1 MSERKPRL
9 TLLCGLSASGKSQH
23 TSIVANNRNSECIIL
38 STDAIRANICGSV
51 EDQSKNKEVFQTFHS
66 LIAKYLKNGIDVFA
80 EATNIT
86 MKSRRAI
93 LNIIKEIDCEK
104 VCVVIVKP
112 IDECKRDNVGRE
124 HPVSEYVIDKQ
135 ARKFQIPFREEG
147 WDKIEFIDHI
157 EDKQGCVAEIES
169 TWVPEVYNDFDQK
182 NPYHMESLGKHM
194 TDAYD
199 FSKKIHND
207 YSVLVATKYHDMG
220 KLYTQTFDED
230 GVAHYY
236 GHENIGAY
244 MMLVYEIANQ
254 HSLFVNHNIGDI
266 AFYINYHMLPFQWK
280 PNGTKTETKWAKR
293 FGSKKYHNLWDMH
306 IADLIA
312 SKRKDKDVYT
322 EILENQGRDDES

>member
-51 EDQSKNKEVFQTFHS
+51 EDQSKNKEVFQTVHS

-112 IDECKRDNVGRE
+112 IDERKRDNVGRE
-124 HPVSEYVIDKQ
+124 HPVPGHVIDKQ
-135 ARKFQIPFREEG
+135 ARKFQIPFLEEG
-147 WDKIEFIDHI
+147 WDKIEFVDHI
-157 EDKQGCVAEIES
+157 TDINRYIFKIENK
-169 TWVPEVYNDFDQK
+169 WVPEEYNDFDQK

-207 YSVLVATKYHDMG
+207 Y
-220 KLYTQTFDED
+220 
-230 GVAHYY
+230 
-236 GHENIGAY
+236 
-244 MMLVYEIANQ
+244 
-254 HSLFVNHNIGDI
+254 
-266 AFYINYHMLPFQWK
+266 
-280 PNGTKTETKWAKR
+280 
-293 FGSKKYHNLWDMH
+293 
-306 IADLIA
+306 
-312 SKRKDKDVYT
+312 
-322 EILENQGRDDES
+322 